1 MEFITETKYVIK
13 NLERELKLY
22 DHHPELKKALENRL
36 ERLKNIDNS
45 GTAFNRGLL
54 SGALFSSIGKFAGEF
69 GMRGNI
75 LFMYLANPIPMN
87 QSEKTWLEMRDFL
100 KSYTPNEAMYYLK
113 YYPEYYVYAG
123 IGNRISYERNEGPHD
138 ENRVVN
144 FYANPKEATAE
155 VFGSIMGSI
164 LMLGVNPPRKTVNFY
179 TEGPKAIYVND
190 GTPGGTSITEQTRV
204 VDFKRDLLWIK
215 DNNFSIGKMSLR
227 ALAPGGK
234 VLYENNFLGTNA
246 LMQIGNTVKNAG
258 GTIPL
263 IGYNGSISSNSLING
278 QMQASNF
285 HSPKYPVVTYNPNA
299 VALSTVN
306 YFNPILNNHD
316 SGLGN
321 ITYNSVPFVKGNIGG
336 KIVSANSYVL
346 KVPSGLQNDINQV
359 VNGRDD
365 GGFISE
371 RILVT
376 TLNKDPNWEVF
387 DGKYRYNNGFDVVAR
402 NKMTGEVW
410 ILESKQIENAVRLPV
425 GAINGLS
432 DNGAGGYRQLSQD
445 WINEIVNNKFDRNNI
460 ARQIVEKAIK
470 ENNLNTGITGINRKT
485 GELIIMPV
493 KVQNK

>member
-1 MEFITETKYVIK
+1 
-13 NLERELKLY
+13 
-22 DHHPELKKALENRL
+22 
-36 ERLKNIDNS
+36 
-45 GTAFNRGLL
+45 
-54 SGALFSSIGKFAGEF
+54 
-69 GMRGNI
+69 
-75 LFMYLANPIPMN
+75 
-87 QSEKTWLEMRDFL
+87 
-100 KSYTPNEAMYYLK
+100 
-113 YYPEYYVYAG
+113 
-123 IGNRISYERNEGPHD
+123 
-138 ENRVVN
+138 
-144 FYANPKEATAE
+144 
-155 VFGSIMGSI
+155 
-164 LMLGVNPPRKTVNFY
+164 VNPPRKTVDFY

-215 DNNFSIGKMSLR
+215 DNNFSTGKMSLR

-234 VLYENNFLGTNA
+234 VLYEFSATGA
-246 LMQIGNTVKNAG
+246 LKQIGNTVKNAG

-263 IGYNGSISSNSLING
+263 IGYNGSTPSNSLVNG
-278 QMQASNF
+278 QLQASNF

-445 WINEIVNNKFDRNNI
+445 WINEIVNNKLDRNNI
-460 ARQIVEKAIK
+460 ARKIVEKAIK

>member
-1 MEFITETKYVIK
+1 MNLLVAIYKEKKKKDFRLVILPSGKNKIGLGQYKDYGIISYLSKKDSEKIGELIYWALNESDNEKIENEVNIEWQKKYFNRSSNLKVVNEYNNIGFQFFENKYKVYLKMKEGRGYSLFKDK
-13 NLERELKLY
+13 NGNTVEHIFEEK
-22 DHHPELKKALENRL
+22 PTALEL
-36 ERLKNIDNS
+36 
-45 GTAFNRGLL
+45 GTKVMEMF
-54 SGALFSSIGKFAGEF
+54 EF
-69 GMRGNI
+69 K
-75 LFMYLANPIPMN
+75 
-87 QSEKTWLEMRDFL
+87 EKYD
-100 KSYTPNEAMYYLK
+100 
-113 YYPEYYVYAG
+113 G
-123 IGNRISYERNEGPHD
+123 IIEWW
-138 ENRVVN
+138 
-144 FYANPKEATAE
+144 K
-155 VFGSIMGSI
+155 IQ
-164 LMLGVNPPRKTVNFY
+164 RKTVNFY

-190 GTPGGTSITEQTRV
+190 ET
-204 VDFKRDLLWIK
+204 
-215 DNNFSIGKMSLR
+215 
-227 ALAPGGK
+227 PGGK
-234 VLYENNFLGTNA
+234 VLYENNFSGINA
-246 LMQIGNTVKNAG
+246 LMQIGNTVKNAR

-263 IGYNGSISSNSLING
+263 IGYNGSTPSNSLVNG
-278 QMQASNF
+278 QLQASNF

-445 WINEIVNNKFDRNNI
+445 WINEIVNNKLDRNNI